1 MRQIILC
8 SSRCASLVV
17 GVMYPSS
24 VGIVELRI
32 SLGLTGVRTRERGG
46 AARSVPWGSGGRA
59 LEGLDAPPARPPHCE
74 LPVPHH
80 PRGRNASEPARR
92 GPQGGRGGSH
102 RDETLEGRASDPLV
116 GLDTP
121 PEAATRPPVLQAAR
135 PSIDSCSWRDS
146 TPHRHGCHIA
156 SYLLPHHPQGRNA
169 SEPARRGP
177 QGGSRGQPPGR
188 NARRPSE

>member
-8 SSRCASLVV
+8 SSRCVSLVV

-32 SLGLTGVRTRERGG
+32 SLGLTGVRTRDRGG

-59 LEGLDAPPARPPHCE
+59 LEGLDAPPARLPHCE

-92 GPQGGRGGSH
+92 GPQGVEGPATGTKRSKAERVIRWWVSIRRRRRLLDHRCCRPLGLQSFRAPGGTRTPFRALRTHGRT
-102 RDETLEGRASDPLV
+102 RTPAYFRTSD
-116 GLDTP
+116 D
-121 PEAATRPPVLQAAR
+121 
-135 PSIDSCSWRDS
+135 I
-146 TPHRHGCHIA
+146 
-156 SYLLPHHPQGRNA
+156 
-169 SEPARRGP
+169 
-177 QGGSRGQPPGR
+177 
-188 NARRPSE
+188 